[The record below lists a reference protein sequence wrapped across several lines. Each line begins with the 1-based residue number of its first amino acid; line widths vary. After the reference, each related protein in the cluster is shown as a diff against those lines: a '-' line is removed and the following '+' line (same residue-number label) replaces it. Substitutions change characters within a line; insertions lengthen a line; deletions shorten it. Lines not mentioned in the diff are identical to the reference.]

1 MSSEGNSFLGS
12 ITDSFSKLGSSVTE
26 GVSSLKDKLKPTS
39 SNNNGND
46 AAAIT
51 TPVDNTAMGG
61 KNKRSRRRR
70 RTKRRM
76 RGGYSDN
83 ISRTGVASSAASISD
98 IKTPTPRFVG
108 GRSRRRS
115 HRKSRKSRKSRK

>member
-1 MSSEGNSFLGS
+1 MSSEGNGFFGS
-12 ITDSFSKLGSSVTE
+12 LTDSLSNLGSSVTE
-26 GVSSLKDKLKPTS
+26 GVSSLKDKFKTNGS
-39 SNNNGND
+39 NGN

-61 KNKRSRRRR
+61 KKKRSR

-115 HRKSRKSRKSRK
+115 NRKSRKSRKSRK

>member
-1 MSSEGNSFLGS
+1 MSSEGNSFFGS
-12 ITDSFSKLGSSVTE
+12 LTDSLSNLGSSVTE
-26 GVSSLKDKLKPTS
+26 GVSSLKDKFKTNGS
-39 SNNNGND
+39 NGN

-51 TPVDNTAMGG
+51 TPVDNTAIGG
-61 KNKRSRRRR
+61 KKKRSR

-108 GRSRRRS
+108 GRRSRRRS
-115 HRKSRKSRKSRK
+115 HRKSRKSRK